1 MLCSASSVR
10 RDMSSNVPV
19 WRSAS
24 ITDGVGRCVSGQRRA
39 TRPHGLTRQIERQVP
54 ERRRVRRAR
63 AERDAREV
71 LVMTRTEDPQARAA
85 VVPTFSSAPA
95 PPSPFCDDSD
105 RGSTRASCRHHHVR
119 ISARAPPSPF
129 RPPLAA
135 KAGRQDTHYRPASMP
150 LYAHAPAPP
159 EYAYPACGAMS
170 ARRRGSGGVYVPMGG
185 GRSSA
190 CTAARLAESSA
201 VRVRAGSGKDDE
213 ISRGRDQGETGR
225 DKMGGDV
232 RSALYHDPAWVARRV
247 PDMVR
252 VCGGLGAEG
261 WIR

>member
-85 VVPTFSSAPA
+85 VVPTFSSAP
-95 PPSPFCDDSD
+95 
-105 RGSTRASCRHHHVR
+105 
-119 ISARAPPSPF
+119 APPSPF

-247 PDMVR
+247 PDMLR
-252 VCGGLGAEG
+252 VCGGLRAEG